1 VGVPQLPNL
10 DHLSHAEKDALIRAL
25 WQRLEAAERRIAD
38 LEAKLAEPA
47 KTPDN
52 SSLPPSKGQKPNQ
65 PEKAKRIG
73 PRKGS
78 LGRKGGGRPLACDPD
93 ETVTAKPA
101 ACVHCQAAFSDAD
114 QVLHGRYDKIDL
126 PVVRPMVTRVERYAG
141 HCTCCGGVTLAA
153 IPAGLEDGS
162 PFSINIVALAFYLR
176 FTHAISYRRLT
187 QLFLNLYA
195 LQISEGAL
203 DAMLQRAKPRFD
215 NEVAAILARLRR
227 SRIVGSDET
236 SVRINGQTHWNWVF
250 QNDQV
255 VIHVVRN
262 SRAAS
267 VVTEVMAGH
276 RPSIWVSDL
285 YGAQQGHAD
294 LWQVCLAHQLRDCK
308 YAIEAG
314 DTIFAPRMK
323 ALLLRA
329 VVLARRRKT
338 LAESTRRSYQRRLDR
353 ELNAIMVLA
362 PTNRDGRRLR
372 KRYGKIRNSL
382 FTFLEH
388 PDVPPD
394 NNGSERELRPT
405 ATYRKVT
412 GGFRSKWGADL
423 FAGFRSVVGTAAR
436 RGTNAYQAIHAVLGG
451 KSVLLPG

>member
-1 VGVPQLPNL
+1 VLQFPDLN
-10 DHLSHAEKDALIRAL
+10 HLSHAEKDALIHAL
-25 WQRLEAAERRIAD
+25 WTQVRGLTARVAA
-38 LEAKLAEPA
+38 LEAKLNEPS
-47 KTPDN
+47 KNPDN
-52 SSLPPSKGQKPNQ
+52 SSLPPSKGQKPNK
-65 PEKAKRIG
+65 PEKVKRVG
-73 PRKGS
+73 PRQGS

-93 ETVTAKPA
+93 ETVTAKPVSCA
-101 ACVHCQAAFSDAD
+101 HCQAVLTDAD

-126 PVVRPMVTRVERYAG
+126 PVVRPIVTRVERYAG
-141 HCTCCGGVTLAA
+141 HCPCCSGVTLAA

-162 PFSINIVALAFYLR
+162 PFNVNIMALALYLR
-176 FTHAISYRRLT
+176 FTHAISYRRLS
-187 QLFLNLYA
+187 QLFLHLYA

-203 DAMLQRAKPRFD
+203 DAMLQRAKPCFD
-215 NEVAAILARLRR
+215 SEVMAILARLRR
-227 SRIVGSDET
+227 SRIIGSDET
-236 SVRINGQTHWNWVF
+236 SVRIDGRTHWNWVF

-262 SRAAS
+262 SRAAG
-267 VVTEVMAGH
+267 VVTETMAGH

-314 DTIFAPRMK
+314 DTIFAPQMK

-338 LAESTRRSYQRRLDR
+338 LAESTRRSHLRRLDHA
-353 ELNAIMVLA
+353 LNAIMVLA
-362 PTNRDGRRLR
+362 PTNQHGKRLR
-372 KRYGKIRNSL
+372 KRYGKVRSHL

-388 PDVPPD
+388 PDAPPD

-423 FAGFRSVVGTAAR
+423 FAGVRSVVGTAAR
-436 RGTNAYQAIHAVLGG
+436 QGKNAYQAICVVLDGET
-451 KSVLLPG
+451 VIQPG

>member
-1 VGVPQLPNL
+1 VSELPDLN
-10 DHLSHAEKDALIRAL
+10 HLSHAEKDALIRAL
-25 WQRLEAAERRIAD
+25 WVQVQGLTARVAALEAR
-38 LEAKLAEPA
+38 LGEPS

-65 PEKAKRIG
+65 LENATRVA
-73 PRKGS
+73 PRRGS

-93 ETVTAKPA
+93 ETVTAKPV
-101 ACVHCQAAFSDAD
+101 ACAHCQAVLTDAD

-141 HCTCCGGVTLAA
+141 HCPCCGGVTLAA

-162 PFSINIVALAFYLR
+162 PFSVHIVALAIDLR
-176 FTHAISYRRLT
+176 FTHAISYRRLV
-187 QLFLNLYA
+187 QVLLHLYA

-203 DAMLQRAKPRFD
+203 DAMLQRAKPCFD
-215 NEVAAILARLRR
+215 SEVMAILARLRR
-227 SRIVGSDET
+227 SRVVGSDET
-236 SVRINGQTHWNWVF
+236 TVRIDGRTHWNWVF

-267 VVTEVMAGH
+267 VVTETMAGH

-294 LWQVCLAHQLRDCK
+294 LWQICLAHQLRDCK

-314 DTIFAPRMK
+314 DTIFAPQMK

-329 VVLARRRKT
+329 VVLARRRKS
-338 LAESTRRSYQRRLDR
+338 LAESTRRSHLRRLDHA
-353 ELNAIMVLA
+353 LNAIMVLA
-362 PTNRDGRRLR
+362 PTNRHGRRLR
-372 KRYGKIRNSL
+372 KRYGKLRSHL

-388 PDVPPD
+388 PDAPPD
-394 NNGSERELRPT
+394 NNASERELRPT

-423 FAGFRSVVGTAAR
+423 FAGVRSVVGTAAR
-436 RGTNAYQAIHAVLGG
+436 RGTNAYQAICAVLDGE
-451 KSVLLPG
+451 SVIQPG